1 MEAYIDDQHKPKMT
15 GTTRVFKNDT
25 LEWLSRTHISIPLI
39 IFSSISSGLIYYGLT
54 DRGLTTSSV
63 IVLFVSGLLFFTLVE
78 YLIHRFLFHLTPKTP
93 AQKKFAYTAH
103 GVHHDFPKDRDRLVM
118 PIPASLTFTLLFFL
132 IYQLIMGVNVYGF
145 LPGFLMGYAA
155 YLWVHYMVHAFRP
168 PKNFFKILW
177 VHHGIHHYKEP
188 NRAFGVSSPLWDV
201 IFRTMPT
208 SSK

>member
-1 MEAYIDDQHKPKMT
+1 MEAYIDEQHKPKMT

-25 LEWLSRTHISIPLI
+25 LEWLSRTHISVPLI
-39 IFSSISSGLIYYGLT
+39 LFSAISTGLIYYGIN
-54 DRGLTTSSV
+54 DKGLEGGWV
-63 IVLFVSGLLFFTLVE
+63 AALFAFGLIFFTFVE
-78 YLIHRFLFHLTPKTP
+78 YMMHRHLFHLTPKTEG
-93 AQKKFAYTAH
+93 QKKFAYTAH

-118 PIPASLTFTLLFFL
+118 PIPASLTFTLLFFG
-132 IYQLIMGVNVYGF
+132 IYYAIMGVNVYGF
-145 LPGFLMGYAA
+145 LPGFLMGYAS

-188 NRAFGVSSPLWDV
+188 NRAFGVSSPLWDI

-208 SSK
+208 K